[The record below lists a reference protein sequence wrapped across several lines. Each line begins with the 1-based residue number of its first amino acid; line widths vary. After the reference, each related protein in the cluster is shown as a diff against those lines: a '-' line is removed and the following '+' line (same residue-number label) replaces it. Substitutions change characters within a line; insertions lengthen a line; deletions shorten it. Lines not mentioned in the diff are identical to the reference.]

1 MEEVETRVGGA
12 AHVLDY
18 ARPCEIDFDWLPSK
32 GQSGW
37 TMLVTKTGTRTDF
50 HNTSKKIHK
59 LATYAAESFQ
69 YLGTSP
75 PDLLTWVSLY
85 EKGKTSVDS
94 NEAKNNGV

>member
-1 MEEVETRVGGA
+1 MRLKLMGVGGA

-18 ARPCEIDFDWLPSK
+18 AGPCEIEFDWLPSK

-50 HNTSKKIHK
+50 HNTSKKIQK

-69 YLGTSP
+69 YLGMRRHQIS
-75 PDLLTWVSLY
+75 
-85 EKGKTSVDS
+85 
-94 NEAKNNGV
+94 